1 MLKTET
7 FNFDQ
12 QLEKCNCKN
21 YFLTT
26 ITNYAISGNYFRLI
40 KFIENTI
47 PNVSLSFYYNYL

>member
-47 PNVSLSFYYNYL
+47 PNVSLSFY